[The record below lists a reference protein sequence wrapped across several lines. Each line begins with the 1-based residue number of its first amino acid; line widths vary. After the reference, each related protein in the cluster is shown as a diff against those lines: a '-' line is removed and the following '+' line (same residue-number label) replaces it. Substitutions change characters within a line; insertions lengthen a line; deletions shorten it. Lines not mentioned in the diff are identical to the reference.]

1 MGGETM
7 NLFNRVVTV
16 LLFATL
22 MIIIPVLLVFPDPV
36 LAYLQPVL
44 GSVSG
49 GLSIFHR
56 VVLVLVGI
64 ICFIVCGLVLYLEF
78 RRPRRQTVRLVK
90 AAGGEVELAV
100 ESIAQRLE
108 YRVDQLADVVKVKP
122 KIKPR
127 RKDIDVELNLETTP
141 DIDVPTKTEE
151 VCQVA
156 REVVEERMGLKLRKI
171 KVNIRHAPHGESPLA
186 S

>member
-1 MGGETM
+1 M
-7 NLFNRVVTV
+7 NLFNRVVTI
-16 LLFATL
+16 LLFAAL
-22 MIIIPVLLVFPDPV
+22 MIAIPVVLVFPDPV
-36 LAYLQPVL
+36 LACLQPVI

-64 ICFIVCGLVLYLEF
+64 ICFIICGLVLYLEF
-78 RRPRRQTVRLVK
+78 RRPRRRTVRLAK
-90 AAGGEVELAV
+90 AAGGEVELAI

-108 YRVDQLADVVKVKP
+108 YRVDQLTDVVKVKP

-151 VCQVA
+151 VCQVV
-156 REVVEERMGLKLRKI
+156 REVVEERMGLKLRNI
-171 KVNIRHAPHGESPLA
+171 KVNIRHAPHVNGPLA